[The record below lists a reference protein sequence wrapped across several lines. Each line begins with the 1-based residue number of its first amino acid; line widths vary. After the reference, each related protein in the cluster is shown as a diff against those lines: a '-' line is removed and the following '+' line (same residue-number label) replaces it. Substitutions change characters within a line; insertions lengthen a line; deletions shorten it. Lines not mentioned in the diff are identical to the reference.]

1 MREAM
6 WDIVILM
13 LVLCITSAG
22 RYYFEGGSGGYA
34 AKYTDAGV
42 YHD

>member
-6 WDIVILM
+6 WDIIIMM
-13 LVLCITSAG
+13 LVLCIVGFG
-22 RYYFEGGSGGYA
+22 RHYLEGGSGGYA
-34 AKYTDAGV
+34 AKYTDAGI

>member
-6 WDIVILM
+6 WDIVIM
-13 LVLCITSAG
+13 FVVLCIISVG
-22 RYYFEGGSGGYA
+22 RHYYEGSGGYA
-34 AKYTDAGV
+34 GKYTDAGI

>member
-13 LVLCITSAG
+13 LVLCIAIVA
-22 RYYFEGGSGGYA
+22 RHYFEGSGGYA
-34 AKYTDAGV
+34 AKYTDAGI